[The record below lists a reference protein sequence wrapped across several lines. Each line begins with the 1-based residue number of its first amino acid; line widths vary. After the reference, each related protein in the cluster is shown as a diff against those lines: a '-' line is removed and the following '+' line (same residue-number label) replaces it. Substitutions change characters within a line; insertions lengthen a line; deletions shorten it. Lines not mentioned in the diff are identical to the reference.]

1 MNDQVL
7 KSLICAKNY
16 YVNRKLYKE
25 RCSQINPQLKVE
37 KEDVCPNLNIFKEK
51 NLKTSGHI

>member
-1 MNDQVL
+1 M
-7 KSLICAKNY
+7 
-16 YVNRKLYKE
+16 REKLLCK
-25 RCSQINPQLKVE
+25 PQTVQREMLTDKPPIKVE